1 MLDITLYIR
10 SMHMAGSQKFRKSEI
25 SLDTGSGFSQN
36 FDSES
41 ARKTQNPAGVD
52 PALQSNILCI
62 FSFCLFSF
70 LCISHFFRHKKALHS
85 FFLFCLVFLLLYLI
99 N

>member
-52 PALQSNILCI
+52 SSTPE
-62 FSFCLFSF
+62 
-70 LCISHFFRHKKALHS
+70 
-85 FFLFCLVFLLLYLI
+85 
-99 N
+99 